1 MISVTILT
9 WEVAVPIMTRQP
21 RDQDKRWVTKIPTL
35 PMLWMHL
42 YQVDQQ
48 GFQSNGV
55 RTITQVRVRVRV
67 LTSRLLSYQVYHNS
81 KESQSNGFHTPVR
94 GTTTVQIGEQDAP
107 TIKAIAKSKGIAN
120 RAIMENKGI
129 TMGAITENNGIANGA
144 LNHTPK
150 ESKGIANRV
159 IMESKGIADEAI
171 TENKGIANGAITEN
185 KGIANGAITENKGI
199 ANTELNQKQKES
211 LHSVQQEDP
220 QVFNLLLH

>member
-67 LTSRLLSYQVYHNS
+67 LTSRFLSYQVYHNS

-94 GTTTVQIGEQDAP
+94 GPTTTGEQAAP
-107 TIKAIAKSKGIAN
+107 MSKAIAKNKGIAN
-120 RAIMENKGI
+120 GAITENKGI

-185 KGIANGAITENKGI
+185 KGIANTD
-199 ANTELNQKQKES
+199 LNQKLKES
-211 LHSVQQEDP
+211 SHSVQQEDP
-220 QVFNLLLH
+220 QVFNLLLHQLTLILFAEN

>member
-21 RDQDKRWVTKIPTL
+21 RDQDKRWVTKISTL
-35 PMLWMHL
+35 PMSWMHL

-67 LTSRLLSYQVYHNS
+67 LTSRFLSYQVYHNS

-94 GTTTVQIGEQDAP
+94 GPTTVQIGEQAAP

-120 RAIMENKGI
+120 GAITENKGI

-144 LNHTPK
+144 LNHTQK

-159 IMESKGIADEAI
+159 IMESNGIV
-171 TENKGIANGAITEN
+171 NKAITEN

-211 LHSVQQEDP
+211 SHSVQQEDP
-220 QVFNLLLH
+220 QVFNLLLHQLTLILFAEN

>member
-9 WEVAVPIMTRQP
+9 WEVAVPIMTCQP
-21 RDQDKRWVTKIPTL
+21 RDQDKRWVTKISTL
-35 PMLWMHL
+35 PMSWMHL

-67 LTSRLLSYQVYHNS
+67 LTSRFLSYQVYHNS

-94 GTTTVQIGEQDAP
+94 GPTTTGEQAAP
-107 TIKAIAKSKGIAN
+107 MSKAIAKSKGIAN
-120 RAIMENKGI
+120 GAITENKGI
-129 TMGAITENNGIANGA
+129 TVGAIMENNGIANGA
-144 LNHTPK
+144 PNHTPK

-159 IMESKGIADEAI
+159 IMESNGIV
-171 TENKGIANGAITEN
+171 NKAITEN

-220 QVFNLLLH
+220 QVSNLLLHQLTLILFAEN